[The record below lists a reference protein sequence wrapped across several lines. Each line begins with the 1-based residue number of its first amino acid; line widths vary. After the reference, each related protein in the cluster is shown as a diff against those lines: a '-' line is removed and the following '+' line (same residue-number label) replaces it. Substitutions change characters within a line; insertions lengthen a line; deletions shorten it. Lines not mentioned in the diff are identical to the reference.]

1 MEKSIRYVSQI
12 KALCS
17 TSHERVRPK
26 SKYTSV
32 SSPQINLNTK
42 QFICLV
48 YQCVKSLV
56 IYLEH
61 FGISNKYFRVQLLLT
76 IIELSQK
83 KKKKTEL
90 INQCLDH

>member
-17 TSHERVRPK
+17 TSHERVQPK
-26 SKYTSV
+26 SNYTSV

-42 QFICLV
+42 QFIGLV

-56 IYLEH
+56 IYFEH
-61 FGISNKYFRVQLLLT
+61 FGISNRYFRVQLLLT

-83 KKKKTEL
+83 KKKKKKKL
-90 INQCLDH
+90 SSSINV

>member
-32 SSPQINLNTK
+32 SSPQINMNTK
-42 QFICLV
+42 QFIGLV

-61 FGISNKYFRVQLLLT
+61 FDISHRDILGFNCSFSQLLNYP
-76 IIELSQK
+76 K
-83 KKKKTEL
+83 KKK
-90 INQCLDH
+90 N